1 MQDLDPRVRPAAPD
15 RLQPDELTGD
25 WELAALAA
33 LARAGVPL
41 APMVVVPAAAEER
54 FYRLNN
60 LPARLLEIFADV
72 DAADPD
78 EDDVEEAA
86 PEAVALVRQ
95 HYLLDE
101 FIDAFYES
109 VAALPDRVRVRRS
122 AHTGT
127 EGAPAGGAEDGE
139 VAARGRPALLALKHA
154 FQWDWGAAA
163 VMRRIAAS
171 GSIALEAR
179 AVVLQ
184 PAEDRPAPEVLLRR
198 AAEVLGRPVR
208 LWVAEGGGVS
218 RVAPS
223 P

>member
-1 MQDLDPRVRPAAPD
+1 MQDLDPRVRPAPPD
-15 RLQPDELTGD
+15 HLPSGELTVD

-33 LARAGVPL
+33 LARAGISL

-60 LPARLLEIFADV
+60 LPARLVEIFAGV
-72 DAADPD
+72 NAADPD

-109 VAALPDRVRVRRS
+109 LAALPERVLVRRS
-122 AHTGT
+122 TRADSAG
-127 EGAPAGGAEDGE
+127 EAGGGAEDGE

-154 FQWDWGAAA
+154 FQRDWAVAP

-184 PAEDRPAPEVLLRR
+184 PAEDGPAPEALRRR

-208 LWVAEGGGVS
+208 LWVAQGGGVT
-218 RVAPS
+218 RVAPN